1 MSTQSPQEVRRNEY
15 ETKVDR
21 RASHWPRGSWLARTE
36 AAAQTA
42 IPAFRPKRQCRG
54 ALESGGEPRP
64 GSAGAPEGRNNDSV
78 PDESP
83 PRAIT
88 PDYDRDPDRFRLA
101 RSVLRRHAL
110 APDVHEHV
118 ARRFVDERLI
128 PVLDVGCGEGELA
141 RHLPAGAWVG
151 VDTSAEMLAQAPEP
165 HHLAEAT
172 ALPFSDEGFGSVALL
187 YVLYHLPDPAA
198 GLAESRRVLRP
209 GGLVAVAAPSRND
222 SPEFAD
228 AIPRRPLTFDAE
240 LAPELLAEQF
250 AEVEVERWDAPLL
263 ELPTRAAVRD
273 YLLGKGVQPQVAE
286 SKAGSVTVPLSITKR
301 GALAFGRKM

>member
-1 MSTQSPQEVRRNEY
+1 M
-15 ETKVDR
+15 
-21 RASHWPRGSWLARTE
+21 
-36 AAAQTA
+36 
-42 IPAFRPKRQCRG
+42 
-54 ALESGGEPRP
+54 
-64 GSAGAPEGRNNDSV
+64 
-78 PDESP
+78 PDESS

-118 ARRFVDERLI
+118 ARRFVDERLT
-128 PVLDVGCGEGELA
+128 PVLDVGCGERA
-141 RHLPAGAWVG
+141 RRASAGRCLGG

-172 ALPFSDEGFGSVALL
+172 ALPFPDERFGSVALL
-187 YVLYHLPDPAA
+187 YPTTCPTPLRDSPSHTGCFDLGARRRR
-198 GLAESRRVLRP
+198 GAEPERL
-209 GGLVAVAAPSRND
+209 
-222 SPEFAD
+222 PEFAD
-228 AIPRRPLTFDAE
+228 AIPRAPLTFDAE
-240 LAPELLAEQF
+240 LAPELLAELF
-250 AEVEVERWDAPLL
+250 AEVEVEPWDAPLL

-286 SKAGSVTVPLSITKR
+286 SKAKSVTVPLSVTKR